1 VVICPLSPLQVELH
15 NIFRRVVA
23 VQEDVVGSG
32 RKIGKQAIYS
42 FNNLL
47 MQLRKTCNH
56 PYLVLEDV
64 QTIPDDLY
72 EKHLVESSGKLVVLE
87 KLLLHLIGEG
97 SKVSYQAFHYYYFY
111 LVTVILFAF

>member
-23 VQEDVVGSG
+23 AQESVVGSG
-32 RKIGKQAIYS
+32 RQMGKQAIYS

-64 QTIPDDLY
+64 QSIPDDLY
-72 EKHLVESSGKLVVLE
+72 EKCLVESSGKLIVLE
-87 KLLLHLIGEG
+87 KLLTRLIGEG
-97 SKVSYQAFHYYYFY
+97 SKVLNKTCCY
-111 LVTVILFAF
+111 V